1 MGNCLKSASSDDLT
15 LLNGRAGDVRQ
26 DSVDE
31 DRNIIV
37 SDLLIGAER
46 ENFQFF
52 SPIPLFWVVATE
64 FFSSWIC
71 FAHSKWIC

>member
-37 SDLLIGAER
+37 SQSD
-46 ENFQFF
+46 N
-52 SPIPLFWVVATE
+52 
-64 FFSSWIC
+64 
-71 FAHSKWIC
+71 

>member
-52 SPIPLFWVVATE
+52 SPIPLF
-64 FFSSWIC
+64 
-71 FAHSKWIC
+71 